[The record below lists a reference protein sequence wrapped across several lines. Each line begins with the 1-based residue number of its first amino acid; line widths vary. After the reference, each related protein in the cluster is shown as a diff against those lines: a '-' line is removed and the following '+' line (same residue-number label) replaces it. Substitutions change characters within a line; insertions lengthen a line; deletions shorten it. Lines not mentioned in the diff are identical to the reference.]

1 MGFQHGAGHDEERL
15 YSLFYFIFYLKTGYI
30 AHNRHNRP
38 KKARQS
44 EKKKNKTKKQYT
56 EWNKKEAK
64 SNEQER
70 ALNKLLL
77 FVCLFYN

>member
-1 MGFQHGAGHDEERL
+1 MAPDMTWKGSIRC
-15 YSLFYFIFYLKTGYI
+15 FIFFYLKTGYI

-38 KKARQS
+38 KKARQN
-44 EKKKNKTKKQYT
+44 EKNKTKKQYT

-64 SNEQER
+64 SKEQEW

>member
-1 MGFQHGAGHDEERL
+1 MAPDMTWKGSIRC
-15 YSLFYFIFYLKTGYI
+15 FIFFYLKTGYI
-30 AHNRHNRP
+30 ADNRHNRP

-44 EKKKNKTKKQYT
+44 EKNKTKKQYT

-64 SNEQER
+64 SKEQEW

-77 FVCLFYN
+77 FVCFIIN

>member
-1 MGFQHGAGHDEERL
+1 MAPDMTWKGSIRC
-15 YSLFYFIFYLKTGYI
+15 FIFFYLKTGYI

-44 EKKKNKTKKQYT
+44 EKKKQQKNNTQSGTKK
-56 EWNKKEAK
+56 KAK
-64 SNEQER
+64 SKEQEW

>member
-1 MGFQHGAGHDEERL
+1 MAPDMTWKGSIRC
-15 YSLFYFIFYLKTGYI
+15 FIFFYLKTGYI

-44 EKKKNKTKKQYT
+44 EKKKTKKQYT

-64 SNEQER
+64 SKEQEW

>member
-1 MGFQHGAGHDEERL
+1 MATDMTWKGSIRC
-15 YSLFYFIFYLKTGYI
+15 FIFFYLKTGYI

-44 EKKKNKTKKQYT
+44 EKKKTTTTRKKQYT

-64 SNEQER
+64 SKEQEW

>member
-1 MGFQHGAGHDEERL
+1 MAPDMTWKGSIRC
-15 YSLFYFIFYLKTGYI
+15 FIFFYLKTGYI

-44 EKKKNKTKKQYT
+44 EKNKTKKQYT

-64 SNEQER
+64 SKEQEW

-77 FVCLFYN
+77 FVCFIIN

>member
-1 MGFQHGAGHDEERL
+1 MAPDMTWKGSIRC
-15 YSLFYFIFYLKTGYI
+15 FIFFYLKTGYI
-30 AHNRHNRP
+30 AHNGHNRP

-44 EKKKNKTKKQYT
+44 EKNKTKKQFT

-64 SNEQER
+64 SKEQEW

-77 FVCLFYN
+77 FVCFIIN

>member
-1 MGFQHGAGHDEERL
+1 MAPDMTWKGSIRC
-15 YSLFYFIFYLKTGYI
+15 FIFFYLKTGYI

-44 EKKKNKTKKQYT
+44 EKKT
-56 EWNKKEAK
+56 NKKTIHRVEQKKKAK
-64 SNEQER
+64 SKEQEW

>member
-1 MGFQHGAGHDEERL
+1 MAPDMTWKGSIRC
-15 YSLFYFIFYLKTGYI
+15 FIFFYLKTGYI

-44 EKKKNKTKKQYT
+44 EKKNKTKKQYT

-64 SNEQER
+64 SKEQEW
-70 ALNKLLL
+70 APNKLLL

>member
-1 MGFQHGAGHDEERL
+1 MAPDMTWKGSIRC
-15 YSLFYFIFYLKTGYI
+15 FIFFYLKTGYI

-44 EKKKNKTKKQYT
+44 EKNKTKKQYT

-64 SNEQER
+64 SKEQEW
-70 ALNKLLL
+70 ALNKFLL
-77 FVCLFYN
+77 FVCLFYIN

>member
-1 MGFQHGAGHDEERL
+1 MAPDMTWKGSIRC
-15 YSLFYFIFYLKTGYI
+15 FIFFYLKTGYI

-44 EKKKNKTKKQYT
+44 EKNKTKKQYT

-64 SNEQER
+64 SKEQEW
-70 ALNKLLL
+70 ALNKYFCL
-77 FVCLFYN
+77 FVL

>member
-1 MGFQHGAGHDEERL
+1 MAPDMTWKGSIRC
-15 YSLFYFIFYLKTGYI
+15 FIFFYRKTGYI

-44 EKKKNKTKKQYT
+44 EKNKTKKQYT

-64 SNEQER
+64 SKEQEW

-77 FVCLFYN
+77 FVCFIIN

>member
-1 MGFQHGAGHDEERL
+1 MAPDMTWKGSIRC
-15 YSLFYFIFYLKTGYI
+15 FIFFYLKTGYI

-44 EKKKNKTKKQYT
+44 EKKKTTTTRKKQYT

-64 SNEQER
+64 SKEQEW

-77 FVCLFYN
+77 FVCFIIN

>member
-1 MGFQHGAGHDEERL
+1 MAPDMTWKGSIRC
-15 YSLFYFIFYLKTGYI
+15 FIFFYLKTGYI
-30 AHNRHNRP
+30 AHNRLNRP

-44 EKKKNKTKKQYT
+44 EKNKTKKQYT

-64 SNEQER
+64 SKEQEW

-77 FVCLFYN
+77 FVCFIIN

>member
-1 MGFQHGAGHDEERL
+1 MAPDMTCKGSIRC
-15 YSLFYFIFYLKTGYI
+15 FIFFHLKTGYI
-30 AHNRHNRP
+30 VRNRLNRP

-44 EKKKNKTKKQYT
+44 EKKKTTKKQYT
-56 EWNKKEAK
+56 EWNKKEEK
-64 SNEQER
+64 SKEQEW

>member
-1 MGFQHGAGHDEERL
+1 MAPDMTWKGSIRC
-15 YSLFYFIFYLKTGYI
+15 FIFFYLKTGYI

-38 KKARQS
+38 KKARLS
-44 EKKKNKTKKQYT
+44 EKNKTKKQYT

-64 SNEQER
+64 SKEQEW